1 MQVAKQ
7 LLLEDILIA
16 VADIKSK
23 VLGAEW
29 QNYASVV
36 TKILEEQKF
45 RTYKYL
51 PEDEFTKLLR
61 EKTTKGKQVYIDE
74 ILFRAHFSA
83 IAALARTHTW
93 CKAILVAERSENYFS
108 LCVAL
113 RGLLESSA
121 DIDHSFNATVNSLA
135 ANLMGISK
143 HYQGEY
149 KNVFPDLRWFENQLI
164 HFMYARKLK
173 KDEKL
178 LFPESHKSE
187 EIKNYIQGISH
198 CAGIEEFYTRLC
210 GISHPAADSICFFE
224 SYDEDSGVQSLS
236 WKNEHSIEIKKLCD
250 EYRGCIDFIVSV
262 GHCFPFLMLGVLNE
276 FNNPKVSTIQI
287 QKIGLDW
294 IPRWKILK
302 KSMQQS
308 GGTILLPD
316 NVIAFP
322 S

>member
-1 MQVAKQ
+1 M
-7 LLLEDILIA
+7 IA
-16 VADIKSK
+16 LVDTSSE

-29 QNYASVV
+29 KSYASLVQ
-36 TKILEEQKF
+36 KILGDQEV
-45 RTYKYL
+45 RTYDYL
-51 PEDEFTKLLR
+51 PEVEFATLLR
-61 EKTTKGKQVYIDE
+61 EKSNKSKQVYIDE

-93 CKAILVAERSENYFS
+93 CKAILVAEKSKNYFS

-135 ANLMGISK
+135 VNLVEISK
-143 HYQGEY
+143 HYHGEY
-149 KNVFPDLRWFENQLI
+149 ENAFPDLSWFEDQLI

-173 KDEKL
+173 KDEKQ
-178 LFPESHKSE
+178 LFPASHKSE

-198 CAGIEEFYTRLC
+198 CAGIGEFYTRLC

-224 SYDEDSGVQSLS
+224 SYDEDTGIQSLS
-236 WKNEHSIEIKKLCD
+236 WKDEHSVEIQQLCD
-250 EYRGCIDFIVSV
+250 EYRECIDFIVLV

-276 FNNPKVSTIQI
+276 FKIPKVSTIQI

-294 IPRWKILK
+294 IPRWEILK

-308 GGTILLPD
+308 GGVVLRPN
-316 NVIAFP
+316 NVIAFR
-322 S
+322 SK